1 MLQVVAKCFN
11 TGDYPAKAASRCDRV
26 RSKRSLGAIVL
37 LVASAIAVV
46 LANTWLSTFYY
57 TLLDTPV
64 GIRVGTLALE
74 KPLGELTSP
83 AWAHNAQRGPLP
95 EGLLELMGSRDRW
108 NLTPEV
114 AGPLPFWLLQLAEGS
129 S

>member
-26 RSKRSLGAIVL
+26 RSKRSLGGDRSARGISHCGGARRHLGEHVL
-37 LVASAIAVV
+37 LHA
-46 LANTWLSTFYY
+46 TWYS
-57 TLLDTPV
+57 V